1 MYLMVYISAYEYVVG
16 EAKMTMIFAVYL
28 QPLVSKVT
36 RRKMLSS
43 AALNSSLDMVSFC
56 RTPLM
61 ILFLLLSLC
70 MWTVIELLV

>member
-61 ILFLLLSLC
+61 MLILLLSLC